1 MARFPPLVLVNVSRS
16 WPAVAGRRM
25 VDEVDEKASPSW
37 WFGCP
42 CRMAGGTDSCGC
54 EVTARRVILAGMSI
68 RGRRS
73 LNLLTFDQVL
83 VPDDD
88 EVVTVDLS
96 MTEFIDA
103 YGLVGVTCH
112 IAEAVADGRAVKVLT
127 PEHDAV
133 ARYLSRMHLPAL
145 LEEYDVA
152 VDWPFPWVGERDQQ
166 DSLIELEN
174 FSDAG
179 GSDRLAEFLWH
190 RLMEGGADPQV
201 VDDVFNAAGELC
213 NNVVEHAQSASGGWV
228 AAQRYQADQPSE
240 YLVLAVGDVGIGIS
254 RSLSRRYGWMDDEK
268 AVAKAL
274 ELYVS
279 SVDDP
284 GRGQG
289 LTWIAEA
296 LAGLRGS
303 VWVRSGAAARRVTKY
318 RSRGEQVSHL
328 QGTIVAARVPCR
340 PGG

>member
-1 MARFPPLVLVNVSRS
+1 MLGLFFFFSSR
-16 WPAVAGRRM
+16 RRHTRWTGDWSSD
-25 VDEVDEKASPSW
+25 VCSS
-37 WFGCP
+37 
-42 CRMAGGTDSCGC
+42 
-54 EVTARRVILAGMSI
+54 
-68 RGRRS
+68 
-73 LNLLTFDQVL
+73 
-83 VPDDD
+83 
-88 EVVTVDLS
+88 DL
-96 MTEFIDA
+96 
-103 YGLVGVTCH
+103 
-112 IAEAVADGRAVKVLT
+112 
-127 PEHDAV
+127 
-133 ARYLSRMHLPAL
+133 
-145 LEEYDVA
+145 
-152 VDWPFPWVGERDQQ
+152 
-166 DSLIELEN
+166 
-174 FSDAG
+174 
-179 GSDRLAEFLWH
+179 DRLAEFLWH
-190 RLMEGGADPQV
+190 RLMEGDADPQV

-303 VWVRSGAAARRVTKY
+303 VWVRSGAARRVTKY
-318 RSRGEQVSHL
+318 RSRG
-328 QGTIVAARVPCR
+328 
-340 PGG
+340 

>member
-1 MARFPPLVLVNVSRS
+1 V
-16 WPAVAGRRM
+16 
-25 VDEVDEKASPSW
+25 
-37 WFGCP
+37 
-42 CRMAGGTDSCGC
+42 GTDSCGC

-73 LNLLTFDQVL
+73 LNLSTFDQVL

-112 IAEAVADGRAVKVLT
+112 ITEAVADGRAVKVLT
-127 PEHDAV
+127 PEHEGV

-279 SVDDP
+279 SVDDL